1 MPTLTYPAVVIIL
14 FVICY
19 YINKQNLTKFKLAQ
33 PSQIVTAGSE
43 IKDRPLVR
51 DYQIVP
57 RTSKYYNSVVRW
69 TTEFIRM
76 FSGTT
81 WCYKS

>member
-1 MPTLTYPAVVIIL
+1 MLTGGEM
-14 FVICY
+14 
-19 YINKQNLTKFKLAQ
+19 LTGG
-33 PSQIVTAGSE
+33 ITGSE

-69 TTEFIRM
+69 TTEFIRN

-81 WCYKS
+81 

>member
-1 MPTLTYPAVVIIL
+1 MFPDKFTNKIIIIAQQVVDII
-14 FVICY
+14 
-19 YINKQNLTKFKLAQ
+19 
-33 PSQIVTAGSE
+33 SGSE

-69 TTEFIRM
+69 TTEFIIV
-76 FSGTT
+76 SGTT